1 MKCVCVCICV
11 CAVSDKVVRAGLT
24 QKITFN
30 QLTGNQITKMTMD
43 CGKCYEG
50 NKKHNFLY
58 ALTGSI
64 NVSNW
69 EKTAYRWIRLK
80 PCLQRNCM

>member
-69 EKTAYRWIRLK
+69 EKTAYTWIRLK